1 MQKKA
6 SKKETV
12 AKFKLKVGTAERYED
27 IDARETRIRVPFEI
41 TDASTTKGAVVMR
54 HIESFPLATP
64 AKEIRETLKRHLDV
78 FIADRERHEANKER
92 DAAVQQSQKAVED
105 ISNLVIE

>member
-6 SKKETV
+6 ARKEE
-12 AKFKLKVGTAERYED
+12 AKFSLMVGTAERYED

-41 TDASTTKGAVVMR
+41 IDISTKKGTVVMR

-64 AKEIRETLKRHLDV
+64 AKDIRETLKRHLDV
-78 FIADRERHEANKER
+78 FIADLERHEANKER